1 VVRADGGHVERDDL
15 VADELVD
22 DPSMSITTRFAQS
35 KKRFISVLNSIG
47 RICSASVVDPRTSAN
62 SIEISTSAPPGC
74 VRTNVSHTS
83 Q

>member
-1 VVRADGGHVERDDL
+1 MAGTYSATTSSPTSL
-15 VADELVD
+15 STS
-22 DPSMSITTRFAQS
+22 PSLSITTRFAQS
-35 KKRFISVLNSIG
+35 KKRFISLLNSVG
-47 RICSASVVDPRTSAN
+47 RICSASAVDPRTSAN